1 MVRPCV
7 ALLHSYDEKTGVNE
21 DPEVSLIPRL
31 DAREVAAVFTAP
43 FHNFLK
49 QEDEVLTGS
58 GGEAV
63 EGQAGSARPGEW
75 YSGAWT
81 EWHQS
86 NWRSKFVHLFVDC
99 VSRMTSC
106 NGSLPLWFSH
116 YFSVHTIPPIRLTLA
131 QCTSSLSPYG
141 TNPSPNPNRATKR
154 PRKSTQSTNFRRTN
168 TSAKRRVSQPRDSGF
183 ME

>member
-43 FHNFLK
+43 FYNFLK
-49 QEDEVLTGS
+49 ENDEESVETG
-58 GGEAV
+58 
-63 EGQAGSARPGEW
+63 PGEW

-86 NWRSKFVHLFVDC
+86 NWRSKFIICHL
-99 VSRMTSC
+99 
-106 NGSLPLWFSH
+106 
-116 YFSVHTIPPIRLTLA
+116 
-131 QCTSSLSPYG
+131 
-141 TNPSPNPNRATKR
+141 
-154 PRKSTQSTNFRRTN
+154 
-168 TSAKRRVSQPRDSGF
+168 
-183 ME
+183 